1 MIMDD
6 KLFELLND
14 RIQKLEKELSRLI
27 TFVFFIFVLFCI
39 AALIVF
45 YLSGIVFSLEEYFS
59 MLRNLGL

>member
-1 MIMDD
+1 MDD

-39 AALIVF
+39 AALFVF
-45 YLSGIVFSLEEYFS
+45 YLSDIVFSHEEYFS

>member
-1 MIMDD
+1 MDD

-39 AALIVF
+39 VALFVF
-45 YLSGIVFSLEEYFS
+45 YLSGIVFSHEEYFS